1 MLFITAI
8 IVATVSLAHPNCM
21 ADVIESTAHL
31 RKRSGVD
38 FTYDDAADWGKKFTT
53 CQVVP
58 NNYQSPID
66 FRDGLITKPAHA
78 IRWADSLKTATF
90 QNTGHTLQVD
100 IPASDGAAFTLDNQG
115 LVFHMAQFH
124 FHAPGE
130 HTQYTQAYDLEVHF
144 VHKSAD
150 GVLAVEGVWFK
161 ESVQKESTFLK
172 SLLTRGVP
180 THTNDSIPVTAIDFT
195 EIKQAIAGN
204 SSWAYLGSL
213 TTPPCTSN
221 VRWTVSKAIL
231 PISKAQLEILTS
243 TVHGMDDNNRPV
255 TNNVTVTNNLAD
267 NAVASSGPVPAAG
280 HSGKCK
286 TGSRYRK

>member
-1 MLFITAI
+1 MIFITAVI
-8 IVATVSLAHPNCM
+8 FATVSRAHPNCM

-38 FTYDDAADWGKKFTT
+38 FTYDNAADWGKNFTT

-66 FRDGLITKPAHA
+66 FRNDLVSKPAHT
-78 IRWADSLKTATF
+78 IHWADTLKAATF
-90 QNTGHTLQVD
+90 KNTGHTLQVD
-100 IPASDGAAFTLDNQG
+100 IPASDGIAFTLDNQG
-115 LVFHMAQFH
+115 LVFNMAQFH

-130 HTQYTQAYDLEVHF
+130 HTQYNQAYDLEVHF

-161 ESVQKESTFLK
+161 ESKKESTFLK
-172 SLLTRGVP
+172 SLLTKGVP
-180 THTNDSIPVTAIDFT
+180 THTNDSIPLTAIDFT
-195 EIKQAIAGN
+195 EIKQAIAAN

-213 TTPPCTSN
+213 TTPPCTAN
-221 VRWTVSKAIL
+221 VRWTVSKAIV
-231 PISKAQLEILTS
+231 PISKAQLELITS

-255 TNNVTVTNNLAD
+255 TNNGTVSTSNLAQGSP
-267 NAVASSGPVPAAG
+267 VTPPPVPAAAAA
-280 HSGKCK
+280 GKCK
-286 TGSRYRK
+286 SRGYRK